1 MSSPAAMG
9 PIIKCITLIKMNM
22 NERRYESPE
31 IEILTVE
38 VDQAIL
44 ASSFTGESINGWEDM

>member
-1 MSSPAAMG
+1 
-9 PIIKCITLIKMNM
+9 MNM